1 MNVTIWNE
9 GRHEQ
14 RDQDVRDVYPKGI
27 HGALADYLE
36 TLDGMA
42 VRTATLDDPEH
53 GLPQEVVDSTDVMLW
68 WSHIANDE
76 VSDEVIERVHAAV
89 ERGMGLILLH
99 SAVLSRMIRR
109 VLGTSCGITW
119 REDELHERL
128 WVVDPTHPI
137 AAGVD
142 RFFEIPKT
150 EMYGEYFDVPTPDE
164 LVFISWFAG
173 GEVFRSG
180 MVWKRGRGRV
190 FYFRP
195 GHETLPIYY
204 QPEVLRV
211 IGNACRYLAPRETA
225 TVTGIGSAPQAEIS
239 PETVRASQEE
249 EA

>member
-1 MNVTIWNE
+1 MRITIWNE
-9 GRHEQ
+9 FRHEKK
-14 RDQDVRDVYPKGI
+14 DEAVRDVYPNGI
-27 HGALADYLE
+27 HQALADQLSAV
-36 TLDGMA
+36 DGFD
-42 VRTATLDDPEH
+42 VRTATLDEAEH
-53 GLPQEVVDSTDVMLW
+53 GLPQSVVDATDVMIW
-68 WSHIANDE
+68 WGHMAHGE
-76 VSDEVIERVHAAV
+76 VSDEVAERVQTAV
-89 ERGMGLILLH
+89 HRGMGFIGLH
-99 SAVLSRMIRR
+99 SAHFSKPLKRL
-109 VLGTSCGITW
+109 LGTSCGLSW

-137 AAGVD
+137 AAGID

-180 MVWKRGRGRV
+180 VVWKRGRGRV

-211 IGNACRYLAPRETA
+211 IGNACRYLAP
-225 TVTGIGSAPQAEIS
+225 

-249 EA
+249 KA